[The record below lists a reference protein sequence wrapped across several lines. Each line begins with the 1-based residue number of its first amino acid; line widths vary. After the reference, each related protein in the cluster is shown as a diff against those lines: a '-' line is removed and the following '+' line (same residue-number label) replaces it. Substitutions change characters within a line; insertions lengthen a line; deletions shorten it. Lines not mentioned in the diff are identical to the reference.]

1 MGNRH
6 FVALIFTALALIA
19 VQRAGADE
27 VVIDQWENTVY
38 YRYSLASPGA
48 DLPGVLRVTSA
59 HEYEVFLNGES
70 LGSDAQ
76 WTDMEEYDVSL
87 QRARNDI
94 GFVVRNRGGGD
105 GSGLLMELVTEVAL
119 DRDSN
124 PLKNVWISTTAGLNE
139 LWAWTGVEQE
149 GDDWLIEDSFELLK
163 LDEWERVQTG
173 NLDTSRVVGRT
184 DSLNAEVVA
193 GYVGSIDAASAAGGL
208 TLRNVFGENLA
219 LGQLASARTEPFDG
233 RANTAWNINDTQLN
247 DGASIDLAQRRLV
260 TGVRVLTEGEV
271 AVDFAENSVKGYA
284 VQVSNDGF
292 LWTEVAVI
300 QNIDQ
305 PEQFERT
312 SLFFEPISTRYVR
325 IVIAQV
331 QPLTRAVIAE
341 IQILGDGHDLAGS
354 YTSPAHNLGSG
365 VRKNFGQVQWWGDVP
380 EGTTLSLQF
389 RSADTDDPDAWSP
402 WSTVVSDS
410 ISQLDVPE
418 PREFIQY
425 RVSMTTESDLVSPR
439 LDRIKF
445 EFTDTFPV
453 SNSMASVEPNLAAL
467 GRDTTFTYTLD
478 LDFDTGDTGVAKVEV
493 DMPSLPTDLEII
505 APAGVQVSD
514 TLLFGN
520 KIEVNFDGVWNADG
534 QLTMRFGARL
544 LSNAFTFSTRLFA
557 PNSDDPLHSE
567 EDTRLGRS
575 WTVRAGEVR
584 GALLSSIRV
593 NPTVFSPNNDTRND
607 NTVVEFTLSR
617 VSEPQDIQ
625 ISILDLSGRLIRDLD
640 SGFLTGG
647 QYLRPPGGLDATA
660 EPGYWNGKDNEG
672 NTVPPGIY
680 LVRVK
685 AVLEREAEV
694 RVRPVAVAY

>member
-6 FVALIFTALALIA
+6 LVALIFTALAFVA
-19 VQRAGADE
+19 TQRAVADE

-38 YRYSLASPGA
+38 YRYSVNCCRA
-48 DLPGVLRVTSA
+48 DTPAVLRVTSVD
-59 HEYEVFLNGES
+59 EYELFLNGES
-70 LGSDAQ
+70 LGQRTD
-76 WTDMEEYDVSL
+76 WTTMEEFQVTLGRS
-87 QRARNDI
+87 RNDF
-94 GFVVRNRGGGD
+94 GFVVRNKGENQ
-105 GSGLLMELVTEVAL
+105 GSGLLMELVSE
-119 DRDSN
+119 D
-124 PLKNVWISTTAGLNE
+124 KVWISTSAGLHE

-149 GDDWLIEDSFELLK
+149 GDDWLTEDSFELLK
-163 LDEWERVQTG
+163 LDEWERVQAG
-173 NLDTSRVVGRT
+173 NLDTSMVAGRT

-193 GYVGSIDAASAAGGL
+193 GYVGGIDGASSAGL

-219 LGQLASARTEPFDG
+219 LGQLAPARAEPFDG

-260 TGVRVLTEGEV
+260 TGVRVLTEGEDEEDW
-271 AVDFAENSVKGYA
+271 AKNSVKGYA
-284 VQVSNDGF
+284 VQVSDDGF
-292 LWTEVAVI
+292 RWTEVAVI

-312 SLFFEPISTRYVR
+312 SLFFEPISTRFVR

-341 IQILGDGHDLAGS
+341 IQILGMGRALSGS
-354 YTSPAHNLGSG
+354 YTSPAHNLGRG
-365 VRKNFGQVQWWGDVP
+365 IRKNFGRAQWWGDVP
-380 EGTTLSLQF
+380 NGTNLSLQF
-389 RSADTDDPDAWSP
+389 RSADADDPDAWSP
-402 WSTVVSDS
+402 WSNAVSDS

-425 RVSMTTESDLVSPR
+425 RVSMTTESDLLTPR
-439 LDRIKF
+439 LDSLKI

-453 SNSMASVEPNLAAL
+453 SNSMASVEPNLAVL

-478 LDFDTGDTGVAKVEV
+478 LDFNAGDTGVGKVEV
-493 DMPSLPTDLEII
+493 DVPSLPTDLELTL
-505 APAGVQVSD
+505 PAGVQASEPV
-514 TLLFGN
+514 LFGD
-520 KIEVNFDGVWNADG
+520 KIEVNFDGAWNSDG

-557 PNSDDPLHSE
+557 PNSDEPLHSE
-567 EDTRLGRS
+567 EDTRLDRS

-584 GALLSSIRV
+584 GALLSSIKV

-617 VSEPQDIQ
+617 VSEPQDVQ

-640 SGFLTGG
+640 SGFITGG
-647 QYLRPPGGLDATA
+647 QYIRPPAGLDPTA

-685 AVLEREAEV
+685 AVLEREEEV